1 MSSLSNR
8 KDIYSDRILAIL
20 KNSLGEK
27 INRYFDDEDIT
38 EIMLNDDK
46 TVWVDSLTKGM
57 FDTGIVLENIE
68 AFKIIN
74 TVATFEEAQLD
85 KENATM
91 SAELPDSGFRFEAV
105 IPPNV
110 DNPIFNIRKKSIRIF
125 TLEDYVNMGSIT
137 EFQKNYI
144 EQAILDHKNILI
156 VGGTGSGKTTFANAC
171 IGAIPQTER
180 LVILEDTKEIRSLCP
195 NKVSLKTSI
204 YTSMERLLYS
214 TMRLR
219 PDRIIVGE
227 IRGATSLDLLTAWNS
242 GHSGGF
248 STIHSDS
255 TEGGL
260 EQLEQYNQRKS
271 VDKQQK
277 LIAKTVNL
285 VVVLKRIGG
294 ERKVVEIKEVLG
306 VTKDGEYITREV
318 KDTKEEV
325 KE

>member
-8 KDIYSDRILAIL
+8 KNIYSDRILGIL
-20 KNSLGEK
+20 KSSLGDQ
-27 INRYFDDEDIT
+27 INQYFEDEDIT

-57 FDTGIVLENIE
+57 YDTGIILENIE

-74 TVATFEEAQLD
+74 TVATFSEAKLD

-91 SAELPDSGFRFEAV
+91 SAELPDTGFRFEAI

-110 DNPIFNIRKKSIRIF
+110 DNPIFSIRKKSLLIF
-125 TLEDYVNMGSIT
+125 TLDDYVRMGSIT
-137 EFQKNYI
+137 EFQKKFI

-195 NKVSLKTSI
+195 NKLSLKTSMFV
-204 YTSMERLLYS
+204 SMERLFYS

-255 TEGGL
+255 TEGAL

-277 LIAKTVNL
+277 LIGKAVDL
-285 VVVLKRIGG
+285 VVVLKRFGG
-294 ERKVVEIKEVLG
+294 QRKVIEIKEVLG
-306 VTKDGEYITREV
+306 FENGKYITKEV
-318 KDTKEEV
+318 KDTDEKN
-325 KE
+325 

>member
-1 MSSLSNR
+1 MNSTDRRN
-8 KDIYSDRILAIL
+8 IYSDRILAIL
-20 KNSLGEK
+20 KSSLGEK
-27 INRYFDDEDIT
+27 INTYFEDEDII

-57 FDTGIVLENIE
+57 YFTGIILENAE
-68 AFKIIN
+68 AMKIIN
-74 TVATFEEAQLD
+74 TVATFMEVKVD
-85 KENATM
+85 KDNPRM
-91 SAELPDSGFRFEAV
+91 SAELPDTGFRFESV

-110 DNPIFNIRKKSIRIF
+110 DNPIFTIRKKSILIF
-125 TLEDYVNMGSIT
+125 TLDDYVRMGSLT
-137 EFQKNYI
+137 EFQKEVI
-144 EQAILDHKNILI
+144 EKAINDYKNILI
-156 VGGTGSGKTTFANAC
+156 VGGTSTGKTTFANAC
-171 IGAIPQTER
+171 IGAIPKKDR

-195 NKVSLKTSI
+195 NKVSLKTSMS
-204 YTSMERLLYS
+204 TTMEELFYS

-242 GHSGGF
+242 GHSGGV

-255 TEGGL
+255 TEGAL

-277 LIAKTVNL
+277 LIGKAIDL
-285 VVVLKRIGG
+285 VVVLKRVNG

-306 VTKDGEYITREV
+306 FDDGKYIIREV
-318 KDTKEEV
+318 KE
-325 KE
+325 

>member
-1 MSSLSNR
+1 MNNIEAR
-8 KDIYSDRILAIL
+8 KNIYSDRILAIL
-20 KNSLGEK
+20 KTSLGEQ
-27 INRYFDDEDIT
+27 INKYFDDEDII

-46 TVWVDSLTKGM
+46 TVWVDSLSKGM
-57 FDTGIVLENIE
+57 FKTSIILENIE
-68 AFKIIN
+68 ALKIIN
-74 TVATFEEAQLD
+74 TVATFMEAKLD

-91 SAELPDSGFRFEAV
+91 SAELPDTGFRFEAV

-110 DNPIFNIRKKSIRIF
+110 DNPIFSIRKKSILIF
-125 TLEDYVNMGSIT
+125 TLDDYVKMGSLT
-137 EFQKNYI
+137 EFQKGVI
-144 EQAILDHKNILI
+144 EKYILDYKNILI
-156 VGGTGSGKTTFANAC
+156 VGGTSSGKTTFANAC
-171 IGAIPQTER
+171 IGAIPKTDR

-195 NKVSLKTSI
+195 NKISLKTSM
-204 YTSMERLLYS
+204 YTSMEKLFYS

-255 TEGGL
+255 TEGAL

-277 LIAKTVNL
+277 LIAKAVDL
-285 VVVLKRIGG
+285 VVVLKKIGG
-294 ERKVVEIKEVLG
+294 KRKVVEIKEVLG
-306 VTKDGEYITREV
+306 FENGKYITKEVRE
-318 KDTKEEV
+318 
-325 KE
+325 

>member
-110 DNPIFNIRKKSIRIF
+110 DNPIFNIRKNL
-125 TLEDYVNMGSIT
+125 LEY
-137 EFQKNYI
+137 
-144 EQAILDHKNILI
+144 LH
-156 VGGTGSGKTTFANAC
+156 
-171 IGAIPQTER
+171 
-180 LVILEDTKEIRSLCP
+180 
-195 NKVSLKTSI
+195 LKI
-204 YTSMERLLYS
+204 M
-214 TMRLR
+214 
-219 PDRIIVGE
+219 
-227 IRGATSLDLLTAWNS
+227 
-242 GHSGGF
+242 
-248 STIHSDS
+248 
-255 TEGGL
+255 
-260 EQLEQYNQRKS
+260 
-271 VDKQQK
+271 
-277 LIAKTVNL
+277 
-285 VVVLKRIGG
+285 
-294 ERKVVEIKEVLG
+294 
-306 VTKDGEYITREV
+306 
-318 KDTKEEV
+318 
-325 KE
+325 